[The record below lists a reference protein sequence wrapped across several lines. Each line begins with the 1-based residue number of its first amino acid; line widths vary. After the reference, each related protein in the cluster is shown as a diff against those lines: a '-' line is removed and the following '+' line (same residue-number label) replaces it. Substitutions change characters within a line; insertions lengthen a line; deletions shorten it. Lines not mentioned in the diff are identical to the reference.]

1 MFYIKECC
9 FKLMYLIYML
19 INILIIL
26 FLNKELLLILFSFS
40 ILEKFLNLN
49 KDLFEIIIYNSPVE
63 LLMTYISLL
72 FYCSLF
78 LGFPFLLWTFCDF
91 FKSIFF
97 FSKLKLIK
105 FITIFCYFI
114 IIILLLIS
122 FFIFL
127 PHLWFFFKKINYLIE
142 YSTFFNFYG
151 QLQFNQYIFFLK
163 TFLNT
168 VIYCYFFIV
177 LFIFFSFLLKL
188 NFLLY
193 IRKFFIFINMCL
205 ATLISPP
212 DIFSQFLFFFLLLLI
227 SELITYFYIL
237 LIKYEKYKIFKPE
250 KS

>member
-97 FSKLKLIK
+97 FQ
-105 FITIFCYFI
+105 
-114 IIILLLIS
+114 
-122 FFIFL
+122 
-127 PHLWFFFKKINYLIE
+127 N
-142 YSTFFNFYG
+142 
-151 QLQFNQYIFFLK
+151 
-163 TFLNT
+163 
-168 VIYCYFFIV
+168 
-177 LFIFFSFLLKL
+177 
-188 NFLLY
+188 
-193 IRKFFIFINMCL
+193 
-205 ATLISPP
+205 
-212 DIFSQFLFFFLLLLI
+212 
-227 SELITYFYIL
+227 
-237 LIKYEKYKIFKPE
+237 
-250 KS
+250 